1 MSSAGDREREREEGK
16 PCKYAEAEFLVET
29 EDSNDSERERER
41 EGGDAGQK
49 RMGANGVGHKVFAVL
64 FLFVCPFK
72 FK

>member
-29 EDSNDSERERER
+29 EDSNDSQIER
-41 EGGDAGQK
+41 EGEGAGQK